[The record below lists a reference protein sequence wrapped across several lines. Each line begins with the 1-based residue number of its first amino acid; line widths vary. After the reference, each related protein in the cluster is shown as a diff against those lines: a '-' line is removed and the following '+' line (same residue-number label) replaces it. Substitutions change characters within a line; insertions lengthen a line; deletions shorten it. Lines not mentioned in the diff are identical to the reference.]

1 MRARIDRA
9 LERRDA
15 GMTLTEMLVV
25 MLIMGIVIAATVSL
39 TITMSRTTGQTIAR
53 QDQVDAARVGVER
66 LSKTVRTAVRPGQ
79 LSADCTNACADL
91 NAFLQGTTTGMT
103 FYANL
108 DNPGNSFGPSRITY
122 TVGTSGADRGVLI
135 EKVQRP
141 NNNVANDTGY
151 TYCNAE
157 APGATALCRSSL
169 TVRRLASGVQTSA
182 PLFRYYDATGDPLIP
197 SPSGLSADNL
207 KKVLAV
213 EVSLTVQSSSPTAPR
228 PTTYIQRI
236 TLPNA
241 QAAVQAEEDATP

>member
-1 MRARIDRA
+1 MRARISRA

-79 LSADCTNACADL
+79 LSADCVEACSDV
-91 NAFLQGTTTGMT
+91 NAFLQGTTTGMQ

-108 DNPGNSFGPSRITY
+108 DNPGNAYGPSRITY
-122 TVGTSGADRGVLI
+122 SVGTSGADTGVLI

-141 NNNVANDTGY
+141 NTNTPGASGY
-151 TYCNAE
+151 VYCNAE
-157 APGATALCRSSL
+157 AAGATADCRSRL
-169 TVRRLASGVQTSA
+169 AVRRVASGVQTGGV
-182 PLFRYYDATGDPLIP
+182 LFSYYDVKGDPLVP
-197 SPSGLSADNL
+197 TASGLSADKL
-207 KKVLAV
+207 EKVLAI
-213 EVSLTVQSSSPTAPR
+213 EVTLTVQSSSPTAPR

>member
-1 MRARIDRA
+1 MRARIRRA

-25 MLIMGIVIAATVSL
+25 MFIMGIVIAATVSL

-66 LSKTVRTAVRPGQ
+66 VSKTVRTAVRPGQ
-79 LSADCTNACADL
+79 INSNCADACAEV
-91 NAFLQGTTTGMT
+91 NAFLQGTTTGMQ

-108 DNPGNSFGPSRITY
+108 DNPGNAYGPSRITY
-122 TVGTSGADRGVLI
+122 SVGTSGADKGVLI

-141 NNNVANDTGY
+141 QTNTG
-151 TYCNAE
+151 TPVYCNAE
-157 APGATALCRSSL
+157 AAGATAECRSRL
-169 TVRRLASGVQTSA
+169 TVRRLVTGVQTGGA
-182 PLFRYYDATGDPLIP
+182 LFSYYDVKGDPLIP
-197 SPSGLSADNL
+197 TASGLSAEKL
-207 KKVLAV
+207 EKVLAI
-213 EVSLTVQSSSPTAPR
+213 EVTLTVQSSSPTAPR

-241 QAAVQAEEDATP
+241 QAAIQAEEDATP

>member
-1 MRARIDRA
+1 MLARIRRA
-9 LERRDA
+9 LEQRDA

-25 MLIMGIVIAATVSL
+25 MLIMGIVVAATVSL

-66 LSKTVRTAVRPGQ
+66 LNKTVRTAVRPGQ
-79 LSADCTNACADL
+79 LSAECTEACAEV
-91 NAFLQGTTTGMT
+91 NAFLQATTTGMQ

-108 DNPGNSFGPSRITY
+108 DNPGNAVGPSRITY
-122 TVGTSGADRGVLI
+122 SVGTSGADKGVLI

-141 NNNVANDTGY
+141 ESNTGTP
-151 TYCNAE
+151 TYCPAE
-157 APGATALCRSSL
+157 SPGASTACKSKLA
-169 TVRRLASGVQTSA
+169 VRRLTSGVQTAA
-182 PLFRYYDATGDPLIP
+182 PLFRYYDVKGDPLVP
-197 SPSGLSADNL
+197 SASGLSADKL
-207 KKVLAV
+207 EQVLAV
-213 EVSLTVQSSSPTAPR
+213 EVTLTVQSSSPTAPR